1 MEKRDLEMKLDS
13 CHPSTAL
20 LRPTFLPSQLQEP
33 AILSLCFASGG
44 VTQSPADGQQRPGS
58 IQPPAELPAEFLEVF
73 PTLIIIER
81 SFLT

>member
-20 LRPTFLPSQLQEP
+20 LCPTFLPSQLQEP

-44 VTQSPADGQQRPGS
+44 VTQSPADGQAEAR
-58 IQPPAELPAEFLEVF
+58 INPATSRA
-73 PTLIIIER
+73 
-81 SFLT
+81 SC